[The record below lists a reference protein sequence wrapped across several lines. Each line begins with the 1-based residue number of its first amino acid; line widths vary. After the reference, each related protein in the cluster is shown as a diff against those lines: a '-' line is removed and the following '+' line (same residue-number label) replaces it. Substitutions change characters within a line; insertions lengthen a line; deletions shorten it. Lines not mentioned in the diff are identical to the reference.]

1 MENAPSDQALWQGT
15 NLQQETRPNWLSTKC
30 KMLSFFFAAPLSLDA
45 SVLRFVAF
53 RESKRDFWLSSGNYY
68 SEKLKT
74 LRTHHRESVMRGYLL
89 TTYANLLWMLT
100 DCNLCVIIF
109 FS

>member
-1 MENAPSDQALWQGT
+1 MAGNEFAARNKAKLAEYEMQDDV
-15 NLQQETRPNWLSTKC
+15 
-30 KMLSFFFAAPLSLDA
+30 MFFFFFFFFAAPLSLDA